1 MNEKGSIGE
10 MISKETQIEAIVY
23 FSKEDDLPIPLRLKI
38 FTPDEPVVIKVK
50 YVAEAK
56 PDTFTFVKYIC
67 VYEDSGVE
75 KRIRITYD
83 RSNLKWHLTD

>member
-1 MNEKGSIGE
+1 

>member
-1 MNEKGSIGE
+1 

-23 FSKEDDLPIPLRLKI
+23 FSKDEDYPIPLRLKI

-83 RSNLKWHLTD
+83 RSNLKWYLTD

>member
-1 MNEKGSIGE
+1 

-50 YVAEAK
+50 YVAETK
-56 PDTFTFVKYIC
+56 PDTFSFVVYTC
-67 VYEDSGVE
+67 VYEDSGIE

-83 RSNLKWHLTD
+83 RSNLKWYLTD

>member
-1 MNEKGSIGE
+1 

-83 RSNLKWHLTD
+83 RSNLKWYLTD